1 MIDPALIRT
10 SVLDA
15 LRAVPQL
22 TVFDGAVPE
31 KVPTDSTGHIRPYV
45 AVYAGAPV
53 GLAETGL
60 CSRPDTDSVTRW
72 VQTSL
77 VAASPG
83 HLDSL
88 STQVAGA
95 LTGLRVGSHHLAPD
109 REQHATTV
117 PLPDQSITPTRYVLP
132 LLWGIT
138 TT

>member
-1 MIDPALIRT
+1 MIDPTLIRT

-60 CSRPDTDSVTRW
+60 CARPDTDSVTRW

-83 HLDSL
+83 HLDPL
-88 STQVAGA
+88 ATTVVRA
-95 LTGLRVGSHHLAPD
+95 LTGLRIGTHHLAPD
-109 REQHATTV
+109 RDQHATTV
-117 PLPDQSITPTRYVLP
+117 PLVDQSISPARYFLP
-132 LLWGIT
+132 LQWGIT

>member
-1 MIDPALIRT
+1 MIDPTLIRT

-53 GLAETGL
+53 GLTETGL

-72 VQTSL
+72 VQTTL

-83 HLDSL
+83 HLDPL
-88 STQVAGA
+88 ATTVARA
-95 LTGLRVGSHHLAPD
+95 LTGLRIGTHHLAPD
-109 REQHATTV
+109 RDQHATTV
-117 PLPDQSITPTRYVLP
+117 PLVDQSISPARYFLP
-132 LLWGIT
+132 LQWGIT